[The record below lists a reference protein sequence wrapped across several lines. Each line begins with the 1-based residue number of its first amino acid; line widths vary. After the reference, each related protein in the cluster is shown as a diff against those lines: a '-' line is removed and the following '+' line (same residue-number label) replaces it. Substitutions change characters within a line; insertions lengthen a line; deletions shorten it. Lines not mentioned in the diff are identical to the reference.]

1 MELRINGRPHA
12 VAPEWQDERLLHV
25 LREHLGLVGAKFGC
39 GMGLCGACTVLLDG
53 AATRSCVLPV
63 AAAVGHELT
72 TVEGL
77 AVADGT
83 WHPLQQAWL
92 DEQVPQCGYCQAGQ
106 LMSAA
111 ALLRQN
117 PAPDEAACAAAM
129 SGNLCRCGTQQRIRG
144 VLIQGRR

>member
-12 VAPEWQDERLLHV
+12 VAAEWQGERLLHV

-63 AAAVGHELT
+63 GAAVGHELT

-77 AVADGT
+77 AGADGAL
-83 WHPLQQAWL
+83 HPLQQAWL
-92 DEQVPQCGYCQAGQ
+92 HQQVPQCGYCQAGQ

-111 ALLRQN
+111 ALLKQT
-117 PAPDEAACAAAM
+117 PQPDAAACEAAM
-129 SGNLCRCGTQQRIRG
+129 NGNLCRCGTQQRIRG
-144 VLIQGRR
+144 VLIKAVA

>member
-12 VAPEWQDERLLHV
+12 VAPDWQDERLLHV

-53 AATRSCVLPV
+53 AAARSCVLPV

-77 AVADGT
+77 AAADGT

-117 PAPDEAACAAAM
+117 PTPGAEACAAAM
-129 SGNLCRCGTQQRIRG
+129 NGNLCRCGTQQRIRG
-144 VLIQGRR
+144 VLIKVAT